1 MQAIMVTT
9 YLAMLVMQL
18 TTQVL
23 SLDLT
28 NITEAVFGHTKDKR
42 SFIPAAFGDFNSDK
56 QTDLVVLKDMQKAVA
71 VLLATEQS
79 VVSSGSDP
87 PIFKGF

>member
-1 MQAIMVTT
+1 
-9 YLAMLVMQL
+9 MLWVIFINVIQL
-18 TTQVL
+18 
-23 SLDLT
+23 SMGLDLT
-28 NITEAVFGHTKDKR
+28 NITQAVFGQTKEKR

-56 QTDLVVLKDMQKAVA
+56 QTDLIVLKDMQKAVA

-87 PIFKGF
+87 QISNSYI